1 MLGMDGLNRMSG
13 LWNSRPYDFYRRA
26 KMTAL
31 EYASDL
37 IRFDSTWYRSNRG
50 VCDYCEDTLR
60 RLGCETERIEYVD
73 EDGVEK
79 VNVVARKGT
88 GPGGLAYFGHTD
100 VVTTDDWSIT
110 EHGAFEPTVIGDR
123 LYGRGSTDM
132 KGSVACMFAA
142 LESLEDQPLS
152 HPVYIS
158 CSSDEEVN
166 HRGAVEIAERSQIFR
181 ELVAGQAKGI
191 VGEPTSLH
199 PVYSHKG
206 GCRITV
212 TSQGRAAH
220 SCTREGLNANLAM
233 IPFLVEMKAIR
244 DETETGTAWADGGF
258 DPPTICLNIGIN
270 DHATATN
277 ITPPQSVCT
286 MGFRPMPGTDAMSII
301 ERMRSAAERQGI
313 EFVLHNHHV
322 AFRRDP
328 QSQFTRLCV
337 EITGREPRTVAYGSE
352 ASNFPEISD
361 LIVLGPGNITE
372 AHKSDEWISLDQ
384 LEQGTQTYREFI
396 RRFCQ

>member
-1 MLGMDGLNRMSG
+1 
-13 LWNSRPYDFYRRA
+13 
-26 KMTAL
+26 MTAL
-31 EYASDL
+31 EYASEL
-37 IRFDSTWYRSNRG
+37 IRFDSTWYRSNREI
-50 VCDYCEDTLR
+50 CDYCDETLR

-73 EDGVEK
+73 EDGIEK
-79 VNVVARKGT
+79 VNIVARKGS

-100 VVTTDDWSIT
+100 VVTTDDWSIV
-110 EHGAFEPTVIGDR
+110 EHGAFEPTVVGDR

-132 KGSVACMFAA
+132 KGSVACLFAA
-142 LESLEDQPLS
+142 LESLSDQPLS
-152 HPVYIS
+152 HPVYVS

-166 HRGAVEIAERSQIFR
+166 HRGAIEIASRSRIFR
-181 ELVAGQAKGI
+181 ELVAGKAKGI

-199 PVYSHKG
+199 PVFSHKG

-212 TSQGRAAH
+212 TSHGRAAH
-220 SCTREGLNANLAM
+220 SSTREGRNANLAM

-244 DETETGTAWADGGF
+244 DETESDPIWADDEF

-270 DHATATN
+270 DHTTATN
-277 ITPPQSVCT
+277 ITPPQSLCT
-286 MGFRPMPGTDAMSII
+286 MGFRPMPRTDTESILR
-301 ERMRSAAERQGI
+301 RMKAAAEKQGI

-328 QSQFTRLCV
+328 QSEFTQTCV
-337 EITGREPRTVAYGSE
+337 ELSGGRAPRTVAYGSE
-352 ASNFPEISD
+352 ASNFSEIAD

-384 LEQGTQTYREFI
+384 LQQGERLYREFI
-396 RRFCQ
+396 QRFCL